1 MRRGAGIIIVVGA
14 VILVAGA
21 GVALTVTGFLPK
33 LLGMKPPE
41 GTMAAAVE
49 KEKPKEP
56 LTAER
61 YYDIPPMIISLETQ
75 GHGNRILQLGLSLL
89 MENRDDASKMH
100 NYIPIL
106 IDAMQVYIRALPI
119 SETASVAKLS
129 SHREEMLARINAAIA
144 PIKAE
149 EINIRMLLQQ

>member
-14 VILVAGA
+14 VILVASA

-41 GTMAAAVE
+41 GTMAAEVE
-49 KEKPKEP
+49 KAKPKEP

-89 MENRDDASKMH
+89 MENRDDAGKMH
-100 NYIPIL
+100 SYIPIL

>member
-49 KEKPKEP
+49 KVKPKEP

-89 MENRDDASKMH
+89 MENREDAGKMH
-100 NYIPIL
+100 SY
-106 IDAMQVYIRALPI
+106 
-119 SETASVAKLS
+119 
-129 SHREEMLARINAAIA
+129 
-144 PIKAE
+144 
-149 EINIRMLLQQ
+149 